1 MVRMMRFLSNDDAAV
16 CGGCAGGIE
25 YLNLPLLKTP
35 ETEVLF
41 DSKHYDW
48 RYNGKD
54 TFTEESSDMN
64 PRGEHFFEEMEDSDH
79 GYTENY
85 QSVGHCP
92 YGSCGDAI
100 YFKGHVLDITGTD
113 VWENMRR
120 GCKIGWLWTIY
131 TDKISA
137 ESEAE
142 IAKRYYN
149 QLD

>member
-1 MVRMMRFLSNDDAAV
+1 MSLSKVVGV
-16 CGGCAGGIE
+16 CQ
-25 YLNLPLLKTP
+25 
-35 ETEVLF
+35 
-41 DSKHYDW
+41 
-48 RYNGKD
+48 
-54 TFTEESSDMN
+54 
-64 PRGEHFFEEMEDSDH
+64 
-79 GYTENY
+79 TENY

-131 TDKISA
+131 TDKTSA

-149 QLD
+149 QLP